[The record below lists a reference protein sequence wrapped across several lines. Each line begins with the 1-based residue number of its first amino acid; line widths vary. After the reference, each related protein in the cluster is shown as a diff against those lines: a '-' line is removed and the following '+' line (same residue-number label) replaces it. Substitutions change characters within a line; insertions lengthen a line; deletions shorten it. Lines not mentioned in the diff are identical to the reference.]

1 MPAAGASLSLHRIP
15 RPPPKELWVSVWE
28 SHLTRITPV
37 SWLPVG
43 RTKSREAGAGNL
55 EGGRGAG
62 RQGKVSLHASAGGG
76 GGEGGTTGR
85 GRALEGRSAHP
96 RHIIFC
102 LGWRKLRQG
111 SLG

>member
-15 RPPPKELWVSVWE
+15 RPPLKSSGCLFGKVTLPESPRSPGCLWEEPS
-28 SHLTRITPV
+28 LGK
-37 SWLPVG
+37 LG
-43 RTKSREAGAGNL
+43 R
-55 EGGRGAG
+55 GGGTWRGAG
-62 RQGKVSLHASAGGG
+62 RQGKVSLHASAGG